1 MNNILWIT
9 VYYLFTLDIFEGNK
23 SEHINIVKINTKGL
37 HILDKVRTFK
47 PVTGLQKLFCE
58 HYVAAGCRNPQDAAR
73 AAGYKESKH
82 LHVRVAELFR
92 KPDVKTYIQDLIR
105 KSLTNVDQLKMQW
118 IAETTALAFSDATE
132 IINVEEMPANEE
144 TETPAYNYVDIKPTN
159 RLPKAV
165 RIGIEEISQTKDG
178 IKIKMH
184 SKTAA
189 LAMLQK
195 FLGLDGDPAREVP
208 NEKGETMSRE
218 DRMNRI
224 LELKKQ
230 LGL

>member
-1 MNNILWIT
+1 
-9 VYYLFTLDIFEGNK
+9 
-23 SEHINIVKINTKGL
+23 
-37 HILDKVRTFK
+37 
-47 PVTGLQKLFCE
+47 VTGLQKLFCE
-58 HYVAAGCRNPQDAAR
+58 HYVGNGCRNASEAAI
-73 AAGYKESKH
+73 AAGYRATKNITI
-82 LHVRVAELFR
+82 RVAELFR
-92 KPDVKTYIQDLIR
+92 KPDVKAYIHDLIR

-132 IINVEEMPANEE
+132 IINVEDDENGFGTTVKIMP
-144 TETPAYNYVDIKPTN
+144 TKT
-159 RLPKAV
+159 LPKAV
-165 RIGIEEISQTKDG
+165 RIGIEEISQTPNG

-189 LAMLQK
+189 LAMIQK
-195 FLGLDGDPAREVP
+195 FLGLDGDPSREVP

-230 LGL
+230 LGI